1 MRVHCLA
8 MLLCIVAMSGV
19 HDASAAGDPQRGR
32 EIATACSACHGLDGS
47 SPSPA
52 FPILGGQHQEYL
64 VQAMLAYQAGTRA
77 DSIMGGAIRTLGR
90 QQIEDVAAWFS
101 TQKGLR
107 TDGGN
112 PGVGGPAATPAA
124 TNVTAQASTAGA
136 AAALSGIAAPAP
148 AADDPAETSGCP
160 VAGSETRDT
169 DRDGLADAFD
179 AAPKDASEFVRD
191 ADGDDWFDICSIQQ
205 FQAIQTLGSGKG
217 QRTTLAL
224 AERNTRRYELV
235 RDLDA
240 AAIASFEPVG
250 NCGTENN
257 CMVARDKY
265 GFAGALDGNGHAIR
279 NLLITRP
286 ATGGV
291 GLFGTLART
300 GVVRNLQLE
309 NATVTGLH
317 GTGALVGANFGLV
330 ADCKAQVKVRGR
342 LATGGLVGGN
352 AGQVKGCQ
360 VSGEVTAEAAV
371 GGLAGDM
378 NGSVTDSSADMRV
391 SAGKSAGGLVG
402 LNTTGEVRNSHAA
415 GTVIAGDNAGG
426 LVGVNT
432 DALVSNSY
440 ATTTVVSSGTNA
452 GGLVGFNSQSRI
464 LNSHATGAVTG
475 RGAVGAL
482 TGRNNGSL
490 RNVHATGTVTVTH
503 VNTVQRFAKGDI
515 LVAATIMDNPTD
527 DHGGTGRIIQYDEN
541 LQVKG
546 ELYLEGTKHKV
557 GGLAFAPDRTLW
569 AFSQLTPSIAEI
581 SPDGVQKPVRTF
593 SDRKLSS
600 VTFGRDGSLYFGEHM
615 MGKATGHP
623 AVTTKFSLLPGRD
636 VIGDGHVFR
645 YSSDGKLLREYRTEA
660 NGGLFGFLAV
670 TSTVLADN
678 DTRMIYISE
687 TGRRVMQYDLA
698 NDRQLPDLAD
708 FSNDPAVPMV
718 LVMNP
723 TPDGQLL
730 ISTGKGF
737 ILVDARSGKILRSYP
752 LEGMGWAAVNSSADG
767 QYALIGNFFTGDIV
781 KVRLA
786 DGAVVARNNIG
797 QKESLSGVAQFPG

>member
-1 MRVHCLA
+1 MF
-8 MLLCIVAMSGV
+8 
-19 HDASAAGDPQRGR
+19 
-32 EIATACSACHGLDGS
+32 
-47 SPSPA
+47 PA
-52 FPILGGQHQEYL
+52 
-64 VQAMLAYQAGTRA
+64 
-77 DSIMGGAIRTLGR
+77 
-90 QQIEDVAAWFS
+90 
-101 TQKGLR
+101 
-107 TDGGN
+107 
-112 PGVGGPAATPAA
+112 
-124 TNVTAQASTAGA
+124 
-136 AAALSGIAAPAP
+136 
-148 AADDPAETSGCP
+148 
-160 VAGSETRDT
+160 
-169 DRDGLADAFD
+169 
-179 AAPKDASEFVRD
+179 
-191 ADGDDWFDICSIQQ
+191 
-205 FQAIQTLGSGKG
+205 
-217 QRTTLAL
+217 
-224 AERNTRRYELV
+224 
-235 RDLDA
+235 
-240 AAIASFEPVG
+240 
-250 NCGTENN
+250 
-257 CMVARDKY
+257 
-265 GFAGALDGNGHAIR
+265 
-279 NLLITRP
+279 
-286 ATGGV
+286 
-291 GLFGTLART
+291 
-300 GVVRNLQLE
+300 
-309 NATVTGLH
+309 
-317 GTGALVGANFGLV
+317 
-330 ADCKAQVKVRGR
+330 
-342 LATGGLVGGN
+342 
-352 AGQVKGCQ
+352 
-360 VSGEVTAEAAV
+360 
-371 GGLAGDM
+371 
-378 NGSVTDSSADMRV
+378 
-391 SAGKSAGGLVG
+391 
-402 LNTTGEVRNSHAA
+402 
-415 GTVIAGDNAGG
+415 
-426 LVGVNT
+426 
-432 DALVSNSY
+432 
-440 ATTTVVSSGTNA
+440 TNA
-452 GGLVGFNSQSRI
+452 GALVGFNSQSRI
-464 LNSHATGAVTG
+464 RSSHATGAVTG

-546 ELYLEGTKHKV
+546 ELYLDGTKHKV

-600 VTFGRDGSLYFGEHM
+600 VTFGKDGSLYFGEHM

-645 YSSDGKLLREYRTEA
+645 YGSDGKLLREYRTEA

-670 TSTVLADN
+670 TSTALADN

-708 FSNDPAVPMV
+708 FSKDPAVPMV

-737 ILVDARSGKILRSYP
+737 ILVDARSGKVLRDYP
-752 LEGMGWAAVNSSADG
+752 LQGMGWAAVNSSADG

-786 DGAVVARNNIG
+786 DGAVVAKNNIG

>member
-8 MLLCIVAMSGV
+8 MLLCIVAFSGI
-19 HDASAAGDPQRGR
+19 HDASAAGNPQRGR

-64 VQAMLAYQAGTRA
+64 LQAMLAYQTGTRA
-77 DSIMGGAIRTLGR
+77 DSIMGGAIRTLSR

-101 TQKGLR
+101 AQTGLR
-107 TDGGN
+107 TDQGDRTI
-112 PGVGGPAATPAA
+112 VGPAATPAA
-124 TNVTAQASTAGA
+124 GNITAQASTAGA
-136 AAALSGIAAPAP
+136 AATLSSIAAPAR
-148 AADDPAETSGCP
+148 AAGDPAETSGCP
-160 VAGSETRDT
+160 AAGSETRDT

-179 AAPKDASEFVRD
+179 AAPKEAGEFVRD
-191 ADGDDWFDICSIQQ
+191 ADGDGWFDICSIQQ
-205 FQAIQTLGSGKG
+205 LQAIQTLGSGKG
-217 QRTTLAL
+217 QRTALTL

-265 GFAGALDGNGHAIR
+265 GFAGALDGNGHIIR
-279 NLLITRP
+279 NLVITRP

-330 ADCKAQVKVRGR
+330 ADCRAQVKVTGR

-352 AGQVKGCQ
+352 AGQVQGCQ

-378 NGSVTDSSADMRV
+378 NGSVVDSSADMRV

-415 GTVIAGDNAGG
+415 GTVVAGDNAGG

-432 DALVSNSY
+432 DALVSNSF
-440 ATTTVVSSGTNA
+440 ATTVVIGSGTNA

-464 LNSHATGAVTG
+464 RNSFATGAVTG
-475 RGAVGAL
+475 KASVGAL

-490 RNVHATGTVTVTH
+490 RNSYATGKATVTH
-503 VNTVQRFAKGDI
+503 VNTMQPFAKGDI

-527 DHGGTGRIIQYDEN
+527 DHGGTGRIIQYDQN
-541 LQVKG
+541 LQARG
-546 ELYLEGTKHKV
+546 ELYLEGTRHKV
-557 GGLAFAPDRTLW
+557 GGLSFAPDRTLW
-569 AFSQLTPSIAEI
+569 AFSQLTPAIAEI
-581 SPDGVQKPVRTF
+581 SPDGVQKPARIF

-600 VTFGRDGSLYFGEHM
+600 VTFGKDGSLYFGEHM

-623 AVTTKFSLLPGRD
+623 AVTTKFSLLPDRD

-670 TSTVLADN
+670 TSTVLTDN
-678 DTRMIYISE
+678 DTRMIFISE
-687 TGRRVMQYDLA
+687 TGRRVMQHDLV

-708 FSNDPAVPMV
+708 FSKDPAVPMV

-737 ILVDARSGKILRSYP
+737 MLVDAHTGKLLRNYP

-786 DGAVVARNNIG
+786 DGTIVAKNNIG
-797 QKESLSGVAQFPG
+797 QKESLSGIAQFPG

>member
-1 MRVHCLA
+1 M
-8 MLLCIVAMSGV
+8 
-19 HDASAAGDPQRGR
+19 P
-32 EIATACSACHGLDGS
+32 
-47 SPSPA
+47 
-52 FPILGGQHQEYL
+52 
-64 VQAMLAYQAGTRA
+64 
-77 DSIMGGAIRTLGR
+77 
-90 QQIEDVAAWFS
+90 
-101 TQKGLR
+101 
-107 TDGGN
+107 
-112 PGVGGPAATPAA
+112 
-124 TNVTAQASTAGA
+124 
-136 AAALSGIAAPAP
+136 
-148 AADDPAETSGCP
+148 
-160 VAGSETRDT
+160 
-169 DRDGLADAFD
+169 
-179 AAPKDASEFVRD
+179 
-191 ADGDDWFDICSIQQ
+191 
-205 FQAIQTLGSGKG
+205 
-217 QRTTLAL
+217 
-224 AERNTRRYELV
+224 
-235 RDLDA
+235 
-240 AAIASFEPVG
+240 
-250 NCGTENN
+250 
-257 CMVARDKY
+257 
-265 GFAGALDGNGHAIR
+265 
-279 NLLITRP
+279 
-286 ATGGV
+286 
-291 GLFGTLART
+291 
-300 GVVRNLQLE
+300 
-309 NATVTGLH
+309 
-317 GTGALVGANFGLV
+317 
-330 ADCKAQVKVRGR
+330 
-342 LATGGLVGGN
+342 
-352 AGQVKGCQ
+352 

-391 SAGKSAGGLVG
+391 SAGKSAGGLIG

-432 DALVSNSY
+432 DALISNSY

-464 LNSHATGAVTG
+464 RSSHATGAVTG

-546 ELYLEGTKHKV
+546 ELYLDGTKHKV

-600 VTFGRDGSLYFGEHM
+600 VTFGKDGSLYFGEHM

-645 YSSDGKLLREYRTEA
+645 YGSDGKLLREYRTEA

-670 TSTVLADN
+670 TSTALADN

-708 FSNDPAVPMV
+708 FSKDPAVPMV

-737 ILVDARSGKILRSYP
+737 ILVDARSGKVLRDYP
-752 LEGMGWAAVNSSADG
+752 LQGMGWAAVNSSADG

-786 DGAVVARNNIG
+786 DGAVVAKNNIG

>member
-8 MLLCIVAMSGV
+8 ILLCIGAFFGSD
-19 HDASAAGDPQRGR
+19 DASAAGDPQRGR

-64 VQAMLAYQAGTRA
+64 VQAMLAYQSGTRA
-77 DSIMGGAIRTLGR
+77 ASIMGGAIRTLSR
-90 QQIEDVAAWFS
+90 QQIEDVAAHFS
-101 TQKGLR
+101 AQTALVATRSGQAV
-107 TDGGN
+107 DQ
-112 PGVGGPAATPAA
+112 AASPPAA
-124 TNVTAQASTAGA
+124 TNLTAQASTSGA
-136 AAALSGIAAPAP
+136 AAALADIAAPPP
-148 AADDPAETSGCP
+148 AADAPPEAAGCP
-160 VAGSETRDT
+160 AGGSETRDA

-179 AAPKDASEFVRD
+179 AAPEDAGEFVRD
-191 ADGDDWFDICSIQQ
+191 ADGDGWFDICSIRQL
-205 FQAIQTLGSGKG
+205 QAIQSLGTGRG
-217 QRTTLAL
+217 QKTTLAL

-240 AAIASFEPVG
+240 AGIGNFEPIG
-250 NCGTENN
+250 NCGAENN

-265 GFAGALDGNGHAIR
+265 GFAGALDGNGHVIR

-286 ATGGV
+286 DTGGV

-300 GVVRNLQLE
+300 GVVRNLRLE

-330 ADCKAQVKVRGR
+330 ADCTAQVKVSGR

-352 AGQVKGCQ
+352 AGQVSNCQ

-378 NGSVTDSSADMRV
+378 NGSVVDSAADMRV

-415 GTVIAGDNAGG
+415 GSITAGDNTGG

-432 DALVSNSY
+432 DGLVGNSY
-440 ATTTVVSSGTNA
+440 ATTTVVSSGTNV

-464 LNSHATGAVTG
+464 DNSYATGPVTG
-475 RGAVGAL
+475 KAAVGAL

-490 RNVHATGTVTVTH
+490 RNVRATGSVTLAQ
-503 VNTVQRFAKGDI
+503 VNTVQPFARGDI

-541 LQVKG
+541 LKVKG
-546 ELYLEGTKHKV
+546 ELYLEGTRHKI

-569 AFSQLTPSIAEI
+569 AFSQLTPAIAEI
-581 SPDGVQKPVRTF
+581 GPDGVQKPMRSF

-645 YSSDGKLLREYRTEA
+645 YSNDGKLLREYKTEA

-708 FSNDPAVPMV
+708 FSNDPDVPMV

-723 TPDGQLL
+723 MPDGRLL

-737 ILVDARSGKILRSYP
+737 LLADARSGQVLRHYP
-752 LEGMGWAAVNSSADG
+752 LAGMGWAAVNSSADG

-786 DGAVVARNNIG
+786 DGEVVARNNIG
-797 QKESLSGVAQFPG
+797 QKESLSGIAQFPG

>member
-8 MLLCIVAMSGV
+8 ILLCIVAFSGI

-77 DSIMGGAIRTLGR
+77 DSIMGGAIRTLRR

-101 TQKGLR
+101 TQTGLR
-107 TDGGN
+107 TNQADRS
-112 PGVGGPAATPAA
+112 VGGPATTAAA
-124 TNVTAQASTAGA
+124 TNATAQASTAGA
-136 AAALSGIAAPAP
+136 AAALSGIAAPAR
-148 AADDPAETSGCP
+148 AASDPAEDSGCP
-160 VAGSETRDT
+160 VAGSETRD
-169 DRDGLADAFD
+169 
-179 AAPKDASEFVRD
+179 
-191 ADGDDWFDICSIQQ
+191 ADGDGWFDICSIQQ
-205 FQAIQTLGSGKG
+205 LQAIQTLGSGKG
-217 QRTTLAL
+217 QRTALAL
-224 AERNTRRYELV
+224 TERNTRRYELV

-257 CMVARDKY
+257 CMVAGDKY

-279 NLLITRP
+279 NLVITRP
-286 ATGGV
+286 TTGGV

-391 SAGKSAGGLVG
+391 SAGKSAGGLIG

-432 DALVSNSY
+432 DALISNSY

-464 LNSHATGAVTG
+464 RSSHATGAVTG

-546 ELYLEGTKHKV
+546 ELYLDGTKHKV

-600 VTFGRDGSLYFGEHM
+600 VTFGKDGSLYFGEHM

-645 YSSDGKLLREYRTEA
+645 YGSDGKLLREYRTEA

-708 FSNDPAVPMV
+708 FSKDPAVPMV

-737 ILVDARSGKILRSYP
+737 ILVDARSGKVLRDYP
-752 LEGMGWAAVNSSADG
+752 LQGMGWAAVNSSADG

-786 DGAVVARNNIG
+786 DGAVVAKNNIG